1 MLKNKSERP
10 LTRGSRWV
18 RGDASA
24 VAGVGTLAC
33 GMLSPKTIE
42 QLVQDISEQ
51 FKLDRVTLVTNTSQY
66 LHAANPPELFEAH
79 KHKLNWT
86 VQEAVDKK
94 LLGCG
99 QEIIVFSKTINNEI
113 ILRPSFV
120 NNN

>member
-1 MLKNKSERP
+1 MMYMGKNSINIEALKFDPNQ
-10 LTRGSRWV
+10 
-18 RGDASA
+18 
-24 VAGVGTLAC
+24 AC
-33 GMLSPKTIE
+33 IVCQRKPVDYSIDPSKTIE

>member
-1 MLKNKSERP
+1 MGKNSINIEALKFDPNQ
-10 LTRGSRWV
+10 
-18 RGDASA
+18 
-24 VAGVGTLAC
+24 AC
-33 GMLSPKTIE
+33 IVCQRKPVDYSIDPSKTIE

>member
-1 MLKNKSERP
+1 MMYMGKNSINIEALKFDPKENCIVCQRKPIDYALDTS
-10 LTRGSRWV
+10 
-18 RGDASA
+18 
-24 VAGVGTLAC
+24 
-33 GMLSPKTIE
+33 KTIE
-42 QLVQDISEQ
+42 QLVEDISEQ
-51 FKLDRVTLVTNTSQY
+51 FKLERVTLVTNCSQY

-79 KHKLNWT
+79 KHKLSWT

-120 NNN
+120 SNN